1 LKQKE
6 HIGFGSVQNIGDVLK
21 QYSAKRIF
29 LVTGKNSYIE
39 SGAKNQLAQYL
50 SGYYV
55 TTYDDFSSNPKIE
68 DVVKGI
74 ELFKN
79 AKCDTTIA
87 IGGGSVIDMA
97 KMVIFFAE
105 NNVHPADYIK
115 KPLQNPIKNLPLV
128 AIPTTAGAG
137 SEATGFAVLYIDK
150 RKYSIENSSLLPDAV
165 IIDPALTMSL
175 PKYMTAV
182 TGMDALC
189 QAVESYW
196 SIKSGEESKSL
207 AFTSIK
213 LINANIIQ
221 AVNAPDSNSRLA
233 MAQAANLSGKAI
245 NITRTTAPHAI
256 SYPLTSYF
264 GIPHGYAAAL
274 TLPAMLEYIAAV
286 SDYDLLDS
294 RGCEYVNKTLA
305 EICNLFGCTEIGQAK
320 KKIEDLI
327 HSVGL
332 ETKLSRLGITTEKD
346 IQIIIDNG
354 FTPERVENNPRRLT
368 REALKEILESLN

>member
-6 HIGFGSVQNIGDVLK
+6 YIGFGSTHNIADVLK
-21 QYSAKRIF
+21 QFSTKRIF

-39 SGAKNQLAQYL
+39 SGAKKQLAQYL

-55 TTYDDFSSNPKIE
+55 TAFDDFSSNPKIE

-74 ELFKN
+74 DFFKY
-79 AKCDTTIA
+79 ARCDTTIA

-97 KMVIFFAE
+97 KMIVFFAE
-105 NNVHPADYIK
+105 NNLHPAEYIK
-115 KPLQNPIKNLPLV
+115 IPPDKAKRNLPFA

-150 RKYSIENSSLLPDAV
+150 RKYSVENSSLLPDAV
-165 IIDPALTMSL
+165 IIDPAFTMSL
-175 PKYMTAV
+175 SKYATAV

-196 SIKSGEESKSL
+196 SVKSGEESKSL
-207 AFTSIK
+207 ASASIK
-213 LINANIIQ
+213 LINANIVR
-221 AVNAPDSNSRLA
+221 AANSPDATSRLA

-286 SDYDLLDS
+286 SDNDLLDS
-294 RGCEYVNKTLA
+294 RGCEYIKKTLA
-305 EICNLFGCTEIGQAK
+305 EICSLFGCTGISQTK
-320 KKIEDLI
+320 SKIENLI

-346 IQIIIDNG
+346 IQTIIDNG
-354 FTPERVENNPRRLT
+354 FTPERVGNNPRKLT
-368 REALKEILESLN
+368 REALKNILESIN